1 MTTRQELYM
10 KYKGDSENKK
20 DKDKQKEKEKVNEK
34 EKENE
39 SEKEYD
45 SDCEC
50 DLCVEDEV
58 WDYHPDFP
66 QISSTSLEELFQFR
80 SFYFPHQQ
88 QPVDQ
93 QKVFRTLWALKK
105 HTLPTRFAKTHTP
118 TFRFNQLYR
127 FHNLKQDKSK
137 YQVD

>member
-20 DKDKQKEKEKVNEK
+20 DKDKQKEKENEKEKEK

-66 QISSTSLEELFQFR
+66 QASSTSLEELF
-80 SFYFPHQQ
+80 
-88 QPVDQ
+88 
-93 QKVFRTLWALKK
+93 
-105 HTLPTRFAKTHTP
+105 
-118 TFRFNQLYR
+118 
-127 FHNLKQDKSK
+127 
-137 YQVD
+137 